1 MAKELLTDERVKIS
15 FGLNPDEKQA
25 YSAESVWAERIG
37 PDEFRILNSP
47 FFVFGVSAEDIVKV
61 KRDNGGYEFDHVV
74 RKGGHST
81 YRVFLQGG
89 RSMDGEDF
97 RSRWTPIQALRT
109 TFENAD
115 GRLLSVDVPPGVDI
129 VKVYDLLKQGEAD
142 GVWVFEEGNYEGT
155 A

>member
-15 FGLNPDEKQA
+15 FGLKPDEQQA
-25 YSAESVWAERIG
+25 YSTESVWAERVG

-61 KRDNGGYEFDHVV
+61 KRDNGGYKFDQVA

-89 RSMDGEDF
+89 RSLDGEDF
-97 RSRWTPIQALRT
+97 RSRWTPIQALGA
-109 TFENAD
+109 TFENASD
-115 GRLLSVDVPPGVDI
+115 RLLSVDVAPGVDI

-142 GVWVFEEGNYEGT
+142 GVWAFEEGNYEGT